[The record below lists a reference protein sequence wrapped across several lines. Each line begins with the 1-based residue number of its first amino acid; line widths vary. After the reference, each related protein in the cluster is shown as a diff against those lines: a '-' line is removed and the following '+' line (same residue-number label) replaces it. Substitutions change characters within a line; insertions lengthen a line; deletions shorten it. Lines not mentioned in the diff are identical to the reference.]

1 MGKKACNLFSTL
13 ENTEPLLPSPKL
25 SKRKKGQSQGP
36 LKAEKHLDKTETL
49 RGNKRGRVQSHS
61 Q

>member
-1 MGKKACNLFSTL
+1 MQFVLTL

-36 LKAEKHLDKTETL
+36 LKAEKHLDKTGTL

>member
-1 MGKKACNLFSTL
+1 MGKKSMQFVLTL